1 MVGLEPR
8 GNTLNTSTKSV
19 SMKLVHRKGNNFEK
33 YVIHAQEN
41 SISSPSPKTEHRP
54 LFTEDGYGF
63 QIVTPGRLRISTI
76 QFLSCSLRSLITET
90 GLRANI
96 MAKLRSQNGLDQK
109 GFSYDV
115 KKAMS
120 GSLAPGTPYPIC
132 CT

>member
-76 QFLSCSLRSLITET
+76 QFLSCSLRSLITILLLGWGT
-90 GLRANI
+90 
-96 MAKLRSQNGLDQK
+96 
-109 GFSYDV
+109 V
-115 KKAMS
+115 KPTW
-120 GSLAPGTPYPIC
+120 L
-132 CT
+132 